1 MEMSGRI
8 IDLTVTL
15 TNNMPAH
22 KFFPKPVI
30 VPHFGHEEFRQWN
43 LGIPGDQL
51 GGATTFIGMVD
62 HVGTHVDAFFHV
74 REDGETIDEMPLDMF
89 MGKAVCLDLTHIPD
103 LGEIDVA
110 DFEAAERKAKVTIDG
125 HIVLFNTGLHK
136 RHFPTEKSVWSN
148 PGITAA
154 ATHWLADRGS
164 RLHGVE
170 GPSTDRPT
178 DNLFP
183 NHRTCRDRRISHY
196 EWLCNL
202 EELVGRGEFYFQG
215 LPLKIHRGSG
225 SPVRA
230 IATVD

>member
-1 MEMSGRI
+1 MS
-8 IDLTVTL
+8 TPFSTC
-15 TNNMPAH
+15 
-22 KFFPKPVI
+22 
-30 VPHFGHEEFRQWN
+30 
-43 LGIPGDQL
+43 
-51 GGATTFIGMVD
+51 
-62 HVGTHVDAFFHV
+62 V
-74 REDGETIDEMPLDMF
+74 RNGETIDEMPLDMF
-89 MGKAVCLDLTHIPD
+89 MGNAVCLDLTHIPD
-103 LGEIDVA
+103 LGEIDIT
-110 DFEAAERKAKVTIDG
+110 DLEAAERKAKVTIDG
-125 HIVLFNTGLHK
+125 HIVLLNTGLHK

-202 EELVGRGEFYFQG
+202 EDLVGGGEFYFQG

>member
-1 MEMSGRI
+1 MSP
-8 IDLTVTL
+8 TL
-15 TNNMPAH
+15 
-22 KFFPKPVI
+22 KPQKERPRSRSTDTSCSSIPVSTTAT
-30 VPHFGHEEFRQWN
+30 FR
-43 LGIPGDQL
+43 P
-51 GGATTFIGMVD
+51 
-62 HVGTHVDAFFHV
+62 
-74 REDGETIDEMPLDMF
+74 
-89 MGKAVCLDLTHIPD
+89 
-103 LGEIDVA
+103 
-110 DFEAAERKAKVTIDG
+110 
-125 HIVLFNTGLHK
+125 
-136 RHFPTEKSVWSN
+136 EKSVWSN

-202 EELVGRGEFYFQG
+202 EDLVGRGEFQFQG

-230 IATVD
+230 IATLD

>member
-1 MEMSGRI
+1 MSGRI

-15 TNNMPAH
+15 QTCACAQI
-22 KFFPKPVI
+22 FPKARHCASFRARRVSPV
-30 VPHFGHEEFRQWN
+30 EFRNPWRS
-43 LGIPGDQL
+43 IRRRDHFHRH
-51 GGATTFIGMVD
+51 GGSYRHSRRRLFPR
-62 HVGTHVDAFFHV
+62 

-89 MGKAVCLDLTHIPD
+89 MGKAICLNLTHIPD
-103 LGEIDVA
+103 LGEIDVS
-110 DFEAAERKAKVTIDG
+110 DLEAAERKAKVTIDG
-125 HIVLFNTGLHK
+125 HIVLLNTGLHN
-136 RHFPTEKSVWSN
+136 RHFPSEKSVWSN
-148 PGITAA
+148 PGITTA